1 MQKSS
6 IVKIILSILA
16 AAAIIFGIV
25 VGIKHIS
32 DNKREDTSGTSTSQS
47 GESSSDES
55 GTADQAQASTA
66 GETETETTA
75 AATTKAD
82 KTTTGKHTKPP
93 KTTKTPKTE
102 KMPKTEK
109 TTKRSGSSGGKET
122 MTYHDMD
129 YSCFDDCAF
138 IGNSRVLDLKNY
150 GLAENV
156 YASVGLTVDTV
167 FTEKASGSSVVI
179 IDELKGKHFKKIFLM
194 FGDNECG
201 WPNTSVFIK
210 RYAKVIA
217 AVRERV
223 PEAEIYL
230 QSVLPISRAADAKNE
245 YGCNNAAIKKV
256 NEAIKQ
262 LAKDEG
268 VRYINPAASMT
279 DSQGFLPDEAA
290 SDGVHLRKKY
300 CRIWLNYLADNM

>member
-16 AAAIIFGIV
+16 AAAIIFGVV
-25 VGIKHIS
+25 VGIKHIL
-32 DNKREDTSGTSTSQS
+32 DNKKEDTSGTSTSQS

-66 GETETETTA
+66 GETETETETTA

-93 KTTKTPKTE
+93 KTT

-150 GLAENV
+150 GLAKNV

-179 IDELKGKHFKKIFLM
+179 IDELKGKHFKKVFLM

>member
-16 AAAIIFGIV
+16 AAAIITGIV

-32 DNKREDTSGTSTSQS
+32 DNKKEDTSDSSTSQS
-47 GESSSDES
+47 DESSSSDES
-55 GTADQAQASTA
+55 DTADQAQASTA
-66 GETETETTA
+66 GKTETTA

-82 KTTTGKHTKPP
+82 KTTTGKYTKPP
-93 KTTKTPKTE
+93 KTTKA
-102 KMPKTEK
+102 PKTEK
-109 TTKRSGSSGGKET
+109 TTKKVTNTSGGKET

-129 YSCFDDCAF
+129 YSCFNDCAF

-179 IDELKGKHFKKIFLM
+179 IDELKGKHFKKVFLM

-245 YGCNNAAIKKV
+245 YGCNNAAINKV

-262 LAKDEG
+262 LAKNEG
-268 VRYINPAASMT
+268 VHYINPAASMT

>member
-16 AAAIIFGIV
+16 AAAIIFGVV

-55 GTADQAQASTA
+55 GTTDQAQASTA
-66 GETETETTA
+66 GETETETETTA

-102 KMPKTEK
+102 K
-109 TTKRSGSSGGKET
+109 TTKRSGSSGSKET

-179 IDELKGKHFKKIFLM
+179 IDELKGKHFKKVFLM

>member
-16 AAAIIFGIV
+16 AAAIIFGVV

-32 DNKREDTSGTSTSQS
+32 DNKREDASGTSTSQS

-93 KTTKTPKTE
+93 KTTKT
-102 KMPKTEK
+102 PKTEK

-179 IDELKGKHFKKIFLM
+179 IDELKGKHFKKVFLM

-245 YGCNNAAIKKV
+245 YGCNNAAINKV

>member
-16 AAAIIFGIV
+16 AAAIIFGVV

-32 DNKREDTSGTSTSQS
+32 DNKKEDTSGTSSSQS

-66 GETETETTA
+66 GETETETETTA

-93 KTTKTPKTE
+93 
-102 KMPKTEK
+102 K

-179 IDELKGKHFKKIFLM
+179 IDELKGKHFKKVFLM

>member
-16 AAAIIFGIV
+16 AAAIIFGVV

-55 GTADQAQASTA
+55 STADQAQASTA

-93 KTTKTPKTE
+93 KTTKT
-102 KMPKTEK
+102 PKTEK

-179 IDELKGKHFKKIFLM
+179 IDELKGKHFKKVFLM

-268 VRYINPAASMT
+268 VHYINPAASMT

>member
-16 AAAIIFGIV
+16 VAAIIFGVV

-32 DNKREDTSGTSTSQS
+32 DNKKEDTSGTSSSQS

-55 GTADQAQASTA
+55 GTADQVQASTA

-93 KTTKTPKTE
+93 KTTKT
-102 KMPKTEK
+102 PKTEK

-150 GLAENV
+150 GLAKNV

-179 IDELKGKHFKKIFLM
+179 IDELKGKHFKKVFLM

-245 YGCNNAAIKKV
+245 YGCNNAAINKV

>member
-16 AAAIIFGIV
+16 AAAIIFGVV

-32 DNKREDTSGTSTSQS
+32 DNKKEDTSGTSTSQS

-55 GTADQAQASTA
+55 GTADQSQASTA
-66 GETETETTA
+66 GETETETETTA

-102 KMPKTEK
+102 K
-109 TTKRSGSSGGKET
+109 TTKRSGSSGSKET

-179 IDELKGKHFKKIFLM
+179 IDELKGKHFKKVFLM

>member
-16 AAAIIFGIV
+16 AAAIIFGVV

-32 DNKREDTSGTSTSQS
+32 DNKKEDTSGTSTSQS

-55 GTADQAQASTA
+55 GTADHAQASTV
-66 GETETETTA
+66 GETETETETTA

-82 KTTTGKHTKPP
+82 KTTTVKHTKPP
-93 KTTKTPKTE
+93 KTTKT
-102 KMPKTEK
+102 PKTEK

-179 IDELKGKHFKKIFLM
+179 IDELKGKHFKKVFLM

>member
-16 AAAIIFGIV
+16 AVAIIFGVV

-32 DNKREDTSGTSTSQS
+32 DNKREDTSGTSTSLS

-66 GETETETTA
+66 SETETETETETTA

-93 KTTKTPKTE
+93 KTTKT
-102 KMPKTEK
+102 PKTEK

-179 IDELKGKHFKKIFLM
+179 IDELKGKHFKKVFLM

-245 YGCNNAAIKKV
+245 YGCNNAAINKV

>member
-16 AAAIIFGIV
+16 AAAIIFGVV

-32 DNKREDTSGTSTSQS
+32 DNKKEDTSGTSTSQS

-55 GTADQAQASTA
+55 GTADQAQDSTA

-93 KTTKTPKTE
+93 KTTKT
-102 KMPKTEK
+102 PKTEK

-179 IDELKGKHFKKIFLM
+179 IDELKGKHFKRVFLM

>member
-16 AAAIIFGIV
+16 AAAIIFGVV

-32 DNKREDTSGTSTSQS
+32 DNKKEDTSGTSTSQS

-66 GETETETTA
+66 GETETETETTA

-82 KTTTGKHTKPP
+82 KTTTDKHTKPP
-93 KTTKTPKTE
+93 KTPKTTKT
-102 KMPKTEK
+102 PKTEK

-179 IDELKGKHFKKIFLM
+179 IDELKGKHFKKVFLM

-230 QSVLPISRAADAKNE
+230 QSVLPISRAADTKNE

>member
-16 AAAIIFGIV
+16 AAAIIFGVV

-32 DNKREDTSGTSTSQS
+32 DNKKEDTSGTSTSQS

-55 GTADQAQASTA
+55 GTADQAQDSTA

-82 KTTTGKHTKPP
+82 KTTTVKHTKPP
-93 KTTKTPKTE
+93 KTTKT
-102 KMPKTEK
+102 PKTEK

-179 IDELKGKHFKKIFLM
+179 IDELKGKHFKKVFLM

-245 YGCNNAAIKKV
+245 YGCNNAAINKV

>member
-16 AAAIIFGIV
+16 AAAIIFGVV

-93 KTTKTPKTE
+93 KTTKT
-102 KMPKTEK
+102 PKTEK

-179 IDELKGKHFKKIFLM
+179 IDELKGKHFKKVFLM

-279 DSQGFLPDEAA
+279 DSQGFLPD
-290 SDGVHLRKKY
+290 GVHLRKKY

>member
-16 AAAIIFGIV
+16 AAAIIFGVV

-93 KTTKTPKTE
+93 KTTKT
-102 KMPKTEK
+102 PKTEK

-179 IDELKGKHFKKIFLM
+179 IDELKGKHFKKVFLM

-223 PEAEIYL
+223 PDAEIYL
-230 QSVLPISRAADAKNE
+230 QSVLPISRAAAAKNE

>member
-16 AAAIIFGIV
+16 AAAIIFGVV

-32 DNKREDTSGTSTSQS
+32 NNKKEGTSGTSTSQS

-55 GTADQAQASTA
+55 STADQAQASTA

-93 KTTKTPKTE
+93 KTTKT
-102 KMPKTEK
+102 PKTEK

-179 IDELKGKHFKKIFLM
+179 IDELKGKHFKKVFLM

>member
-16 AAAIIFGIV
+16 AAAIIFGVV

-66 GETETETTA
+66 GETETETETETTA

-102 KMPKTEK
+102 K
-109 TTKRSGSSGGKET
+109 TTKRSGSSGSKET

-179 IDELKGKHFKKIFLM
+179 IDELKGKHFKKVFLM

>member
-16 AAAIIFGIV
+16 AVAIIFGVV

-55 GTADQAQASTA
+55 GTADQSQASTT
-66 GETETETTA
+66 GETETETETETTA

-93 KTTKTPKTE
+93 KTTKT
-102 KMPKTEK
+102 PKTEK

-150 GLAENV
+150 GLAKNV

-179 IDELKGKHFKKIFLM
+179 IDELKGKHFKKVFLM

>member
-245 YGCNNAAIKKV
+245 YGCNNAAINKV

>member
-16 AAAIIFGIV
+16 AAAIIFGVV

-55 GTADQAQASTA
+55 GTADQAQASTT
-66 GETETETTA
+66 GETETETETTA

-102 KMPKTEK
+102 K
-109 TTKRSGSSGGKET
+109 TTKRSGSSGSKET

-150 GLAENV
+150 GLAKNV

-179 IDELKGKHFKKIFLM
+179 IDELKGKHFKKVFLM

-279 DSQGFLPDEAA
+279 DSQGFLPDEAS

>member
-6 IVKIILSILA
+6 IVKIFLSILA
-16 AAAIIFGIV
+16 AAAIIFGVV

-32 DNKREDTSGTSTSQS
+32 DNKKEDTSGTSTSQS

-66 GETETETTA
+66 GETETETETTA

-82 KTTTGKHTKPP
+82 KATTGKHTKPP
-93 KTTKTPKTE
+93 KTTKT
-102 KMPKTEK
+102 PKTEK

-179 IDELKGKHFKKIFLM
+179 IDELKGKHFKKVFLM